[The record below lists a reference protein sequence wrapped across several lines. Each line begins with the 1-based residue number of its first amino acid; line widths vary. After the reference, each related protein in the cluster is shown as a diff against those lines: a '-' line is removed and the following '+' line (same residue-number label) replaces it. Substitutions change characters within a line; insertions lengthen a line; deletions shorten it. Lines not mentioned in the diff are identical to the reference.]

1 MAHVYAYGLVCPNAK
16 GIIHLGATSCYVTD
30 NADVLIYRDAL
41 RLVRSKVVEVLRRLR
56 KFALEYKSM
65 PTLGLTH
72 LQPAQLVTVGKRAC
86 LWMQDL
92 LMDLDRTSTIPL
104 DTMQAAG
111 QSAARTG
118 TQASFLDLMDG
129 DGAKVVDLEQPHRP
143 IRWACDKVF
152 AVSRPDLS
160 AQAGLPHNERAVRGC
175 AERV

>member
-1 MAHVYAYGLVCPNAK
+1 M
-16 GIIHLGATSCYVTD
+16 
-30 NADVLIYRDAL
+30 LIYRDAL

-92 LMDLDRTSTIPL
+92 LMDLEDIDHTL
-104 DTMQAAG
+104 DTMRLLG
-111 QSAARTG
+111 NKGTTG

-129 DGAKVVDLEQPHRP
+129 DGAKVVDLEKRIAHKMGMDKAFARLAARP
-143 IRWACDKVF
+143 IRASWI
-152 AVSRPDLS
+152 S
-160 AQAGLPHNERAVRGC
+160 A
-175 AERV
+175 